1 MTWSISMLS
10 KNTIA
15 LLFRYGVVGAL
26 ATVVHF
32 GIGFL
37 MHEKLNI
44 SPFNAH
50 ALGFIGG
57 LFTAY
62 LGHYHYSFKDTGQ
75 HKNRFPK
82 FVISSLIA
90 LVLHQGGVILLVDYW
105 QLDYSYRAL
114 PLLLITVPLATFLM
128 AKFWVFSDR

>member
-1 MTWSISMLS
+1 MMS
-10 KNTIA
+10 KDTIA
-15 LLFRYGVVGAL
+15 LLFRYGLVGGL

-37 MHEKLNI
+37 THEYFLIK
-44 SPFNAH
+44 PFYAH

-62 LGHYHYSFKDTGQ
+62 LGHYHYSFKDTGRHQ
-75 HKNRFPK
+75 NRFPK

-90 LVLHQGGVILLVDYW
+90 LFLHQGGVLLLVDYW
-105 QLDYSYRAL
+105 HLDYSYQAL
-114 PLLLITVPLATFLM
+114 PLLLLSVPLVTFLM
-128 AKFWVFSDR
+128 ARFWVFADQKSD